1 MTPNAPITGIGNIIL
16 LVRDMERSLAFYR
29 DAVGLDVRAS
39 GAEFAFLQAGAVT
52 LCLRQPA
59 RAPQGEDEGR
69 VEIVFDVPDIQAAYE
84 TLKARGVVFRVE
96 PRVVTGSNV
105 GDRFS
110 RSRRPRAVN
119 PRPVTPTQ
127 TPA

>member
-1 MTPNAPITGIGNIIL
+1 M
-16 LVRDMERSLAFYR
+16 
-29 DAVGLDVRAS
+29 RAS

-96 PRVVTGSNV
+96 PRVVTGTMWATDFRDPDGHVLSIL
-105 GDRFS
+105 GPS
-110 RSRRPRAVN
+110 A
-119 PRPVTPTQ
+119 TQ